1 VPVLVALSLIGGQ
14 LPSFSVAATG
24 YVLTIAAVLTG
35 LALSGRVSDR
45 RVSDRRVSDRRV
57 SDRRVSDRRVSDRR
71 VSDRRVSDRRVSDRR
86 VSDRRASARRV
97 SDRRGSAPCASAR
110 PVVDQRWPRRRAPR
124 RLGPA
129 AGWWLVPLALLAVVE
144 GWALALG
151 PRAGYPTLSLLADPL
166 LAHPVARSVAYGG
179 WLWAFWALVRR

>member
-1 VPVLVALSLIGGQ
+1 MPVLVALSLIGGQ

-35 LALSGRVSDR
+35 LALSG
-45 RVSDRRVSDRRV
+45 RV